1 MRSSFQNSL
10 LQEETRYKDDV
21 YRALDAMLQEAQE
34 SVALKSDEVQR
45 GAYEAQDSF
54 IPNRELGGKSTRCGE
69 FGAKYL

>member
-54 IPNRELGGKSTRCGE
+54 IPNRELG
-69 FGAKYL
+69 AQLP